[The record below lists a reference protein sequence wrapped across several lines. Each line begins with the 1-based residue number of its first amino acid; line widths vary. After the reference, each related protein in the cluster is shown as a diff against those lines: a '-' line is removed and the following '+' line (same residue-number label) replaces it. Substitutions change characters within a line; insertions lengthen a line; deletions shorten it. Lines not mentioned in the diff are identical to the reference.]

1 MNKNEIFKKIIASLY
16 ENLSPYA
23 FKDSDAFRIKPEPKE
38 HIRTNFALDR
48 DRILYSGAYRRYHG
62 KTQVFSFTN
71 LIDEEMT
78 NRNLHT
84 TYVSQISRT
93 IGKALNLN
101 LELIEAVAL
110 GHDLGHCPF
119 GHDGESALSRVCKKH
134 GIGAFHHNIES
145 LQIVDHIAKGGRGT
159 NLEG

>member
-1 MNKNEIFKKIIASLY
+1 MYKDKLSEIRKALDERAKTLSEHASLGSDARRIHN
-16 ENLSPYA
+16 EEPDEFRTPYA
-23 FKDSDAFRIKPEPKE
+23 V
-38 HIRTNFALDR
+38 DR

-93 IGKALNLN
+93 IGKVLGLN
-101 LELIEAVAL
+101 LELIEAIAL
-110 GHDLGHCPF
+110 GHDLGHCP
-119 GHDGESALSRVCKKH
+119 
-134 GIGAFHHNIES
+134 
-145 LQIVDHIAKGGRGT
+145 
-159 NLEG
+159 